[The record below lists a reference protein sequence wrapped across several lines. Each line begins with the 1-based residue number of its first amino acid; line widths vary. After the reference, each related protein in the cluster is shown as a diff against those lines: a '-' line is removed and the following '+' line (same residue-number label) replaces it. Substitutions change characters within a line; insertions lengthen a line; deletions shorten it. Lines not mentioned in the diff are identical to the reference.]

1 MEELLPYYE
10 RELSF
15 LRRYS
20 REFAERYPK
29 IAARLAMTGEHCE
42 DPHVERMIESFA
54 LLGARINKRLDDD
67 YPEFTEALLEV
78 LYPHYLRPF
87 PSCSVAQLGT
97 SAAFSHLTA
106 PAVIARGTELKSR
119 PLRGVQCRFRTAYDV
134 TLAPI
139 RVAEARYMPVAM
151 APASIVLPGDAT
163 GVISVT
169 FESTSPQLDIAALKV
184 PKLRAHL
191 SGEQSFIAAL
201 GDCLFVNAIGA
212 WVEPE
217 RSGRWTALREL
228 PFAQA
233 GFGEDEALIDF
244 PAKSHPAYRLLT
256 EYFAYPAKFDFVDF
270 DLAAMSAA
278 TGRCHRITLHIVLK
292 EVRGDSHEARL
303 LDTLAAH
310 HLRLF
315 CTPVVN
321 LFKQHGEPIRLNH
334 QAIAYPVIAEA
345 RRAFAYEVYSIDTV
359 NLVQQRANE
368 ETVVE
373 FRPFYSLRHGE
384 AARAG
389 HYWFAR
395 RDEWVAQKSPGYET
409 EISIVD
415 IDFDPA
421 AEQTDTL
428 SLELTC
434 TNRDLPAGLAV
445 GLEGGDLFMEGG
457 SLTNHISLLARP
469 TPCVRFERRQAAHWR
484 LISHLSLSHVSLTGG
499 GAGTLKEM
507 LALYDMRRS
516 AVSSRHID
524 GIVDVEQRSAVQ
536 WLPGKPFATFVRGV
550 EIRVTVDEDHFVGTS
565 LGTFV
570 RVLDVFFGLYV
581 HINSF
586 VQLVVISELTGEEI
600 LRCKPRSGESI
611 LV

>member
-151 APASIVLPGDAT
+151 APVSIVLPGDAT
-163 GVISVT
+163 GVISIT

-228 PFAQA
+228 PFVQA

-278 TGRCHRITLHIVLK
+278 TGRCHRITLHVVLK

-524 GIVDVEQRSAVQ
+524 GIVDVEQRAAVQ

>member
-87 PSCSVAQLGT
+87 PSCSIAQLGT
-97 SAAFSHLTA
+97 SAALAHLTA
-106 PAVIARGTELKSR
+106 PAAIARGTELKSR

-139 RVAEARYMPVAM
+139 RVADARYMPVAM
-151 APASIVLPGDAT
+151 APSSIVLPGDAT
-163 GVISVT
+163 GVISIT
-169 FESTSPQLDIAALKV
+169 FESTSPQLDLAALKL
-184 PKLRAHL
+184 PQLRTYLH
-191 SGEQSFIAAL
+191 GEQSFIAAL

-217 RSGRWTALREL
+217 RSGRWQALREL

-233 GFGEDEALIDF
+233 GFGENEALIDF
-244 PAKSHPAYRLLT
+244 PARSHPAYRLLT
-256 EYFAYPAKFDFVDF
+256 EYFAFPAKFDFVDF

-278 TGRCHRITLHIVLK
+278 AGRCHRLTLHIVLK

-334 QAIAYPVIAEA
+334 QAVAYPVVAEA
-345 RRAFAYEVYSIDTV
+345 RRAFAYEVYSIDSV
-359 NLVQQRANE
+359 HLVQQRANE
-368 ETVVE
+368 ESVVE

-395 RDEWVAQKSPGYET
+395 RDEWVAQNSPGYET

-415 IDFDPA
+415 INFDPA

-457 SLTNHISLLARP
+457 SLTSHISLLARP

-484 LISHLSLSHVSLTGG
+484 LISHLSLNHVSLTAG

-524 GIVDVEQRSAVQ
+524 GIVNVEQRSAVQ

-550 EIRVTVDEDHFVGTS
+550 EIRVTVDEEHFVGTS

-586 VQLVVISELTGEEI
+586 IQLVVISELTGEEI